1 MANTATPT
9 QAALSERAQRYLERS
24 RAGDQRYMPR
34 QIRGH
39 IDRVTATFTHRF
51 NLDPKASEGA
61 LVRKLTQLKPLPL
74 DKEIEAAR
82 SWVEKRDLDARDDL
96 LMSFLPR
103 MVRILLKTRSRG
115 DRWLDILHD
124 SVIEIL
130 GIIDRMTE
138 FDYEHLGSQVG
149 FCTLHCR
156 VYDALRMERPLAGP
170 RTIEARRAASR
181 ILSQERE
188 KIIAGD
194 VTFADLDRSGRLAL
208 VPPADM
214 HRLHDF
220 LMGETV
226 SEIPEQAAPRK
237 EEEIEAAHDASKIT
251 AVVDDVLDPRA
262 CDIMRKRWLTD
273 DPLDAEEVAK
283 QWKITPERVRQIERE
298 SLKDLRLHLEGKK
311 TSTQIARERNELA
324 AQRDRDRI
332 LARRTPKIRYV
343 KGVDLTLMRPRMGR
357 ILDDASREV
366 IMRRYFVSARPAP
379 YAEVAEAMSITA
391 AEARE
396 IEANAFR
403 VFKSTTA
410 DLSNNRR
417 NGSLPKGR
425 AR

>member
-1 MANTATPT
+1 MAHTAAPSQT
-9 QAALSERAQRYLERS
+9 ALSERAQRYLERS

-39 IDRVTATFTHRF
+39 IDRITATFTHRF
-51 NLDPKASEGA
+51 DLDPRASEGA
-61 LVRKLTQLKPLPL
+61 LVRELTQLKPLPL
-74 DKEIEAAR
+74 AQEIEAAR
-82 SWVEKRDLDARDDL
+82 SWVEDRDPEARDAL

-188 KIIAGD
+188 KILAGD
-194 VTFADLDRSGRLAL
+194 VSFADLDRSGRLAL

-226 SEIPEQAAPRK
+226 ADIPEQTAPRK
-237 EEEIEAAHDASKIT
+237 EEEIEAAHDARKIT
-251 AVVDDVLDPRA
+251 AILDDVLDPRA

-273 DPLDAEEVAK
+273 DPLYAEDVAI

-298 SLKDLRLHLEGKK
+298 SLKDLRFHLEGKK
-311 TSTQIARERNELA
+311 TTTQIARERAELA

-332 LARRTPKIRYV
+332 LARRTPKIRHV
-343 KGVDLTLMRPRMGR
+343 KNVDLTLMRPRMGR
-357 ILDDASREV
+357 ILDEAAREV
-366 IMRRYFVSARPAP
+366 IMRRYFVSTRPTP
-379 YAEVAEAMSITA
+379 YAEVAEAMAISA

-396 IEANAFR
+396 LEAEAFR
-403 VFKSTTA
+403 IFKDATVK
-410 DLSNNRR
+410 LGNNRR
-417 NGSLPKGR
+417 NRSLPKGK

>member
-1 MANTATPT
+1 MAQTAAHSQT
-9 QAALSERAQRYLERS
+9 ALSERAQRYLERS
-24 RAGDQRYMPR
+24 RAGGQRHMPR
-34 QIRGH
+34 QIQGH
-39 IDRVTATFTHRF
+39 IDRITATFTHRF
-51 NLDPKASEGA
+51 DLDPRASEGA
-61 LVRKLTQLKPLPL
+61 LIRELTQLKPLPL
-74 DKEIEAAR
+74 AQEIETAR
-82 SWVEKRDLDARDDL
+82 SWVEHRDPEARDAL

-188 KIIAGD
+188 KILAGD

-226 SEIPEQAAPRK
+226 ADIPEQMAPRK
-237 EEEIEAAHDASKIT
+237 EEEIEAAHDARKIT
-251 AVVDDVLDPRA
+251 AILDEVLDARA

-273 DPLDAEEVAK
+273 DPLDAEEVAS

-298 SLKDLRLHLEGKK
+298 SLKDLRFHLEGKK
-311 TSTQIARERNELA
+311 TTTQISRERAELA

-332 LARRTPKIRYV
+332 LARRTPKIRHV

-357 ILDDASREV
+357 ILDDTAREV
-366 IMRRYFVSARPAP
+366 IMRRYFVSTRPTP
-379 YAEVAEAMSITA
+379 YTEVAEAMSLTA

-396 IEANAFR
+396 LEAEAFR
-403 VFKSTTA
+403 TFKDTTVKLG
-410 DLSNNRR
+410 DNRR
-417 NGSLPKGR
+417 NRSLPKGKVR
-425 AR
+425 